1 MAARKSAARSKGARL
16 FIDGMTASCLA
27 APSGQLPKPE
37 GGTAAWRA
45 GVDGE
50 GAGQAIMLSPD
61 NGGGNAGGAL
71 VGVSGAA
78 VHVALG
84 GTEGSSGREF
94 VK

>member
-50 GAGQAIMLSPD
+50 GAGQAIMLSR
-61 NGGGNAGGAL
+61 GGNAGGAL
-71 VGVSGAA
+71 VGGVRRCRSRGPWRNRGQQWAR
-78 VHVALG
+78 V
-84 GTEGSSGREF
+84 R
-94 VK
+94 

>member
-71 VGVSGAA
+71 VGGVRRCRSRGPWRNRGQQWAR
-78 VHVALG
+78 V
-84 GTEGSSGREF
+84 R
-94 VK
+94 